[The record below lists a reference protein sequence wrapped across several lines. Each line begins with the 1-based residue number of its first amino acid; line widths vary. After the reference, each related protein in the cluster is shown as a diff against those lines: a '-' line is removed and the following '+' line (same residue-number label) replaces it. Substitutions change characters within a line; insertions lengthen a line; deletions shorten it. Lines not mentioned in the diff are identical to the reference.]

1 MLTPAN
7 RTPELVG
14 GVDELVEVAL
24 VVVVGPDG
32 GRVEVVIVVAPG
44 IHCA

>member
-14 GVDELVEVAL
+14 GGDEVVEVAL
-24 VVVVGPDG
+24 VVVVGPEG
-32 GRVEVVIVVAPG
+32 GRVEVVILVAPG
-44 IHCA
+44 MHCA